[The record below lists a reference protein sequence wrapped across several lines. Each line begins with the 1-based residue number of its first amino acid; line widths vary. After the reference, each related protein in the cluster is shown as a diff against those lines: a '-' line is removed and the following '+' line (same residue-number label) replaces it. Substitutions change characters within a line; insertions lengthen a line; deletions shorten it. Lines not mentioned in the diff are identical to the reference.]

1 MKYFKVNHLLNFQ
14 SYENAPDAQSRD
26 QNKRRTRTKSQRYR
40 GSHGKEDYVQAT
52 GQFIVHESAALE
64 FEPFLQ
70 NPNIHVPWK
79 YIEAIR
85 LYSQEKTNVSHIQP
99 NNREISEFLVPN
111 MYVTPYSRQSWSL
124 WTRSL

>member
-1 MKYFKVNHLLNFQ
+1 MKLLKVNHLLNFQ
-14 SYENAPDAQSRD
+14 SYENAPDTQSRD

-85 LYSQEKTNVSHIQP
+85 LYSQEKTNVSHIL
-99 NNREISEFLVPN
+99 S
-111 MYVTPYSRQSWSL
+111 TSHSL
-124 WTRSL
+124 TLFI

>member
-1 MKYFKVNHLLNFQ
+1 MKYYKVNHLLNFQ

-85 LYSQEKTNVSHIQP
+85 LYSQEKTNVSHIL
-99 NNREISEFLVPN
+99 I
-111 MYVTPYSRQSWSL
+111 
-124 WTRSL
+124 